1 MPRIVSREE
10 WLATRKEFLVKEK
23 AAAKARDAL
32 NAERRNLPMVE
43 LDKEYVFQGPDG
55 EVTLAEL
62 FEGRRQLIVR
72 HFMFDPAWDE
82 GCPSCS
88 FMADDVGPLDALHQK
103 DTTLVFVARAP
114 EEKLTAFK
122 KRMGWTFPFYSSFG
136 SDFNYDF
143 DVTLDESVKPIEYNY
158 EFYGTKEA
166 FEAPGQYFSGELSGT
181 SVFWQEDGRI
191 YHTYSTYA
199 RGDDLLGSTHDHL
212 DLTPLG
218 RQEEGLPYP
227 LAWAKLHD
235 SYS

>member
-1 MPRIVSREE
+1 MPRIVSEEE
-10 WLATRKEFLVKEK
+10 WLAARKAFLVKEK

-32 NAERRNLPMVE
+32 NAERRELPMVAV
-43 LDKEYVFQGPDG
+43 DKEYVFEGPDG
-55 EVTLAEL
+55 TATLADL
-62 FEGRRQLIVR
+62 FDGRRQLIVR
-72 HFMFDPAWDE
+72 HFMFDPDWDE

-88 FMADDVGPLDALHQK
+88 FMADDVGPLDHLHQK
-103 DTTLVFVARAP
+103 DTSLVFVARAP
-114 EEKLTAFK
+114 QEKLSAFA
-122 KRMGWTFPFYSSFG
+122 KRMGWEFPFYSSFG

-143 DVTLDESVKPIEYNY
+143 GVTLDESVRPIEYNY
-158 EFYGTKEA
+158 KYYGTKEA

-181 SVFWQEDGRI
+181 SVFFRQDGQVF
-191 YHTYSTYA
+191 HTYSTYA

-235 SYS
+235 SYT